1 MKTVCFKDIP
11 WNKFKSENVWTTSW
25 VHWKDHWRLTIRKH
39 AFFNPFHFASLS
51 ILPGTH
57 EKTRVL
63 LMFSGSIEREQGHEM
78 FNKSDLIFS
87 YLFFKKQ
94 LESFLQN
101 KIVDF
106 RHLILTSSLSPITL
120 IKLFLFFLQD
130 EKFLEMSGYLEILY
144 RPLLLQ
150 GFFL

>member
-1 MKTVCFKDIP
+1 
-11 WNKFKSENVWTTSW
+11 
-25 VHWKDHWRLTIRKH
+25 
-39 AFFNPFHFASLS
+39 
-51 ILPGTH
+51 
-57 EKTRVL
+57 
-63 LMFSGSIEREQGHEM
+63 MFSGSIEREQGHEM

-144 RPLLLQ
+144 RPVLLQ